1 MIKTILRNHMTPSL
15 PHIAIYQVSGLRFVF
30 ACGQVCGQVGTPM
43 VSSYG
48 TQHTRCCGGLLF
60 LSLLRKGNRK
70 SNVKPF
76 DG

>member
-1 MIKTILRNHMTPSL
+1 MTPSL
-15 PHIAIYQVSGLRFVF
+15 LLTAVYQLSGLRFVF
-30 ACGQVCGQVGTPM
+30 ACGQVCGQVGTPV

-48 TQHTRCCGGLLF
+48 TQHTVAAGELF

-70 SNVKPF
+70 SNAKPS